1 MIIFYLQTVTQVTQ
15 QIIQKYQQQQS
26 QQQYQHSSNS
36 STPSSTNNNSISN
49 SSGSNHNN
57 NNNNN
62 NSSSNNNNNSNTVA
76 STLHHIRPSVASQ
89 RLLDLDEA
97 TDLEELEQ
105 FAKTFKQ
112 RRIKLGKYRSNIS
125 MKLEIKI
132 KTVWPFSV
140 MFPFGKSF

>member
-125 MKLEIKI
+125 TKLEIKI